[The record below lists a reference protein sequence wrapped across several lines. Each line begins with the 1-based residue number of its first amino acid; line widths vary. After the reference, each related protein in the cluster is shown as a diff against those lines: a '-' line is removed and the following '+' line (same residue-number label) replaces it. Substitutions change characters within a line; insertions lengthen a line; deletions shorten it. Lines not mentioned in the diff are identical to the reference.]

1 MEEKVLVWICN
12 MQGVLLLMVPCIAA
26 GKFWCLDPWKKVRGS
41 DGRMELASKCV
52 ALEVARPFW

>member
-26 GKFWCLDPWKKVRGS
+26 GKF
-41 DGRMELASKCV
+41 CV
-52 ALEVARPFW
+52 A